1 MVNDANNQISTPTTD
16 AKAVPA
22 PSSPASTA
30 TSTTGASSGNP
41 LLAGGAFALAILLFA
56 GGRLLDT
63 QPTLGSLERA
73 AIPFEVAMSNGKPT
87 VVEFYANW

>member
-1 MVNDANNQISTPTTD
+1 M
-16 AKAVPA
+16 
-22 PSSPASTA
+22 STA
-30 TSTTGASSGNP
+30 TSTTEASSGNP

-63 QPTLGSLERA
+63 QPTLGSLERV